1 MTDDELVQEGTNMN
15 RIIESHRPW
24 LENFLLSMGYVR
36 SGIRKTRTAHVLRH
50 TAVERGFL
58 NFVRD

>member
-1 MTDDELVQEGTNMN
+1 MTDDELEQEGTTMN
-15 RIIESHRPW
+15 GIIESRRPR

-36 SGIRKTRTAHVLRH
+36 SGIRKTRTAHVLRP

-58 NFVRD
+58 NLVRD